1 MWYELEPEN
10 PEPQPTFCE
19 QIQER
24 EDISVYACDDSTIS
38 LYK

>member
-1 MWYELEPEN
+1 MRYELEPEN
-10 PEPQPTFCE
+10 QEVQPTFCE

-24 EDISVYACDDSTIS
+24 EDIAIYTCNDSSIS